1 MAQKP
6 TLRQLKYLCSLADER
21 HFGSAAKAC
30 HVSQST
36 LSAGIQELE
45 AALGV
50 ALIERGHRQVLLT
63 AVGESIV
70 RRSRHILLEVEALTE
85 EAASALAPFNRPI
98 RLGVIPTIAPFLLP
112 DALAN
117 VRRDHPSFQLLI
129 REDLSEK
136 LVNLLFQGD
145 LDLLLMALPYPV
157 TNVTTFHLFDDHFVL
172 ACPKGHPLSRIR
184 ELRTHH
190 LKGHELLLLEQ
201 GHCLRDQA
209 LEACKLPSSK
219 VSLSFEATSLHTLVP
234 MVANGIGVTLLPQM
248 AVEKGILA
256 GVDNIHVGGFH
267 GGQVKRSIDLLWRK
281 HSPRAPEYRLLAGYL
296 LPNQKRTPS
305 ATEPATIHTRA

>member
-6 TLRQLKYLCSLADER
+6 TLRQLKYLCALAEER

-45 AALGV
+45 ATLGV
-50 ALIERGHRQVLLT
+50 ALIERGHKQVLLT
-63 AVGESIV
+63 AAGESIV
-70 RRSRHILLEVEALTE
+70 HRSRHILLEVEALVE
-85 EAASALAPFNRPI
+85 EAASALAPFHRPI

-112 DALAN
+112 DALAR
-117 VRRDHPSFQLLI
+117 VRREHPDFQLLI
-129 REDLSEK
+129 REDLSER

-145 LDLLLMALPYPV
+145 LDVLLMALPYPV
-157 TNVTTFHLFDDHFVL
+157 ANVATHHLFDDDFVL
-172 ACPKGHPLSRIR
+172 AYPKEHPLGRIR

-209 LEACKLPSSK
+209 LDACKLSGSK
-219 VSLSFEATSLHTLVP
+219 ISLSFEATSLHTLVP
-234 MVANGIGVTLLPQM
+234 MVANGIGVTLLPRM

-256 GVDNIHVGGFH
+256 GVDNIQIGNFH
-267 GGQVKRSIDLLWRK
+267 GPPVKRSIDLVWRK

-296 LPNQKRTPS
+296 AS
-305 ATEPATIHTRA
+305 PARHGTDRAAIHT